1 MSIPVPNPPRHIL
14 LDTDPGGDDAIAL
27 LWLLSL
33 VKQGLADLVAVT
45 TVAGNVAAAQTFNN
59 ASQLLHLTGFPSI
72 PVGRANRDRPTPDH
86 QATYIHGADG
96 LGNLTTTLPTA
107 THAFDLAPT
116 AADLIIDC
124 LTTAPGQVTIVAIG
138 PLSNLAA
145 AEHQSPG
152 ILKLAQE
159 IVIMGGVFNCPGN
172 ITAQAEFNLWFD
184 PAAAQVVFNSRQD
197 VVILP
202 LDVTQHVW
210 FKPEMAQQIATAAST
225 HPLAHFLLNLADFMV
240 QTALTYRAT
249 EGIPS
254 FLVHDATTLAYLFYP
269 ETLGFQ
275 RAWVQVETQGE
286 WTSGETLIDQR
297 AIAKPPPNAWVARQV
312 DAEGLLMRL
321 VADLQ
326 CLLVS

>member
-1 MSIPVPNPPRHIL
+1 MFVPTHRRRIL

-45 TVAGNVAAAQTFNN
+45 TVAGNVPAHQTFNN
-59 ASQLLHLTGFPSI
+59 ASQLLHLAGYSQI
-72 PVGRANRDRPTPDH
+72 PVGRANVDAPTPAH

-96 LGNLTTTLPTA
+96 LGNLTATLPPA
-107 THAFDLAPT
+107 THVLATAPM

-124 LTTAPGQVTIVAIG
+124 LSAAPGEVTIVAIG
-138 PLSNLAA
+138 PLTNLAA

-159 IVIMGGVFNCPGN
+159 IVIMGGVFSCPGN

-184 PAAAQVVFNSRQD
+184 PAAAQVVFDRRRD
-197 VVILP
+197 GVVILP
-202 LDVTQHVW
+202 LDVTQHVR
-210 FKPEMAQQIATAAST
+210 FKPEMAQQVAAAAPT
-225 HPLAHFLLNLADFMV
+225 HPLAQFLLNLVDFMV

-249 EGIPS
+249 AGIPS

-286 WTSGETLIDQR
+286 WTSGETLLDQR

-321 VADLQ
+321 VADLSQ
-326 CLLVS
+326 VC

>member
-1 MSIPVPNPPRHIL
+1 MSTLPASQLRPIL

-45 TVAGNVAAAQTFNN
+45 TVAGNVPAQQTFNN
-59 ASQLLHLTGFPSI
+59 ASQLLHLTGFSHI
-72 PVGRANRDRPTPDH
+72 PVGRANRDRPTPAH

-96 LGNLTTTLPTA
+96 LGNLTATLPPA
-107 THAFDLAPT
+107 THLFTQAPT
-116 AADLIIDC
+116 AADLIIER
-124 LTTAPGQVTIVAIG
+124 LTAAPGRLTIVAIG
-138 PLSNLAA
+138 PLTNLAA
-145 AEHQSPG
+145 AEQQSPG
-152 ILKLAQE
+152 ILKLAEE
-159 IVIMGGVFNCPGN
+159 IVIMGGVFSRPGN

-184 PAAAQVVFNSRQD
+184 PAAAQVVFNSRTD
-197 VVILP
+197 IVILP
-202 LDVTQHVW
+202 LDVTQHVR
-210 FKPEMAQQIATAAST
+210 FKPEMAQAIAATATT
-225 HPLAHFLLNLADFMV
+225 HPISHFLLKLVDFMV

-275 RAWVQVETQGE
+275 RAWVHVETLGE

-297 AIAKPPPNAWVARQV
+297 AIAKPRPNAWVALRV
-312 DAEGLLMRL
+312 DAEGMLMHL
-321 VADLQ
+321 VADLK
-326 CLLVS
+326 LLLN